1 MDLQLS
7 GRVVLVSGGTKGIG
21 AAAARGFAAEG
32 SHVVV
37 IGRDAVA
44 GARLVAEL
52 PGSRFVAADLTVEAD
67 CARAVAETVAAHGRL
82 DVLVNNAGVNDSVP
96 LSGAPADFLGSLQRN
111 LLHVFSLAHHALPHL
126 VAARGAM
133 VNVTSKVAWTGQG
146 GTSGYA
152 ASKGAIN
159 ALTREWAVALA
170 KDGVRVNGVDV
181 RQAQVDSLR
190 RAVGV
195 VPQDTVL
202 FNDTIFYNIHYGR
215 MDAQPEEVYEAAKRA
230 QIHEA
235 ILGMRDGYNTLVG
248 ERGLKLSGGEKQR
261 CALARAFL
269 KSAQVLVCDEA
280 TSALDS
286 RTEGGIL
293 DALAGLTFGRTSV
306 FVAHRLSTV
315 MHCDQI
321 CVLDAGRVVEQ
332 GTHEEL
338 LTLGGT
344 YAQMWAAQNSKRDD
358 AALPEGAAVDI
369 ERAMS

>member
-44 GARLVAEL
+44 GARLVAAL

-170 KDGVRVNGVDV
+170 KDGVRVNGVVPAECESDQYD
-181 RQAQVDSLR
+181 RWFGAQPDPVAARRHVEDLVPLGRRLTRADEMADAIVWLASARASHMTGQFLFVDGGYTHLD
-190 RAVGV
+190 RAV
-195 VPQDTVL
+195 
-202 FNDTIFYNIHYGR
+202 
-215 MDAQPEEVYEAAKRA
+215 
-230 QIHEA
+230 
-235 ILGMRDGYNTLVG
+235 
-248 ERGLKLSGGEKQR
+248 
-261 CALARAFL
+261 
-269 KSAQVLVCDEA
+269 
-280 TSALDS
+280 TSPHA
-286 RTEGGIL
+286 
-293 DALAGLTFGRTSV
+293 
-306 FVAHRLSTV
+306 
-315 MHCDQI
+315 
-321 CVLDAGRVVEQ
+321 
-332 GTHEEL
+332 
-338 LTLGGT
+338 
-344 YAQMWAAQNSKRDD
+344 W
-358 AALPEGAAVDI
+358 
-369 ERAMS
+369 